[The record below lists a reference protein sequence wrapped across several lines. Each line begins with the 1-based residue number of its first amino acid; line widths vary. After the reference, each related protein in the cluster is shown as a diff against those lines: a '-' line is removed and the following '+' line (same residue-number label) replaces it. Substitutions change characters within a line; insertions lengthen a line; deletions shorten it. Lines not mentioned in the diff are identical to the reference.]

1 MLVDRR
7 NEEEDEEEDNHCE
20 DTSKVLLP
28 YMPSSDNPHICVTV
42 ETAIAFVNRFDLT
55 VNHYD
60 KNVTQNS
67 GKYDEMLYPYFFP
80 KRVDFILLFKAY
92 ANI

>member
-28 YMPSSDNPHICVTV
+28 YMPSSDNPQICVTV

-60 KNVTQNS
+60 KNVTQN
-67 GKYDEMLYPYFFP
+67 
-80 KRVDFILLFKAY
+80 
-92 ANI
+92 

>member
-7 NEEEDEEEDNHCE
+7 NEEEEEEEDNPFE

-28 YMPSSDNPHICVTV
+28 YMPSSDNPQICVTV

-60 KNVTQNS
+60 KNVTQN
-67 GKYDEMLYPYFFP
+67 
-80 KRVDFILLFKAY
+80 
-92 ANI
+92 